1 MSTVKIAPDTL
12 EFKTPLVAESTDYI
26 EITNESD
33 EAVAFKVKT
42 TAPKLYCVRPTA
54 GKIDAGEST
63 KIEIIFL
70 GLAEEPEKDSKC
82 KDKFL
87 VLTLPA
93 PYDLDG
99 KSVSELWTSLEAE
112 FKKSMISKK
121 IKVAYVEGPAEPQ
134 EKQQVQ
140 EDEPILAT
148 STQQPTQQKE
158 EVPTPVVQETKPIV
172 APVPIPAAVPV
183 PEVAPV
189 PIAAPITETKPA
201 IPRQEEP
208 IVEKSAPVSTSS
220 NEKASSP
227 VANYDAPLAK
237 EQPTDSTTSNSN
249 ILLLIAIV
257 IFLLA
262 WLYY

>member
-1 MSTVKIAPDTL
+1 MSTVKIVPDTL
-12 EFKTPLVAESTDYI
+12 EFKTPLTSESTDYI
-26 EITNESD
+26 EINNESD

-54 GKIDAGEST
+54 GKINAGEST

-112 FKKSMISKK
+112 FKKNMISKK
-121 IKVAYVEGPAEPQ
+121 IKVKYVEGPAQSQ
-134 EKQQVQ
+134 EQQLQ
-140 EDEPILAT
+140 EDEPIRAT
-148 STQQPTQQKE
+148 STQEQLQKE
-158 EVPTPVVQETKPIV
+158 EIPTPVIEEVKPIV
-172 APVPIPAAVPV
+172 APVPVPAAVPV
-183 PEVAPV
+183 PVAAPV
-189 PIAAPITETKPA
+189 TETKPV
-201 IPRQEEP
+201 IPKQETVIEKNTP
-208 IVEKSAPVSTSS
+208 ISASS
-220 NEKASSP
+220 SEKASTP
-227 VANYDAPLAK
+227 VTNYDAPLAK
-237 EQPTDSTTSNSN
+237 EQPADSTTSNSN

>member
-1 MSTVKIAPDTL
+1 MSTVKIIPDTL
-12 EFKTPLVAESTDYI
+12 EFKTPLTSESTDYI
-26 EITNESD
+26 EINNESD

-54 GKIDAGEST
+54 GKINAGEST

-112 FKKSMISKK
+112 FKKNMISKK
-121 IKVAYVEGPAEPQ
+121 IKVKYVEGPAQSQ
-134 EKQQVQ
+134 EQQLQ
-140 EDEPILAT
+140 EDEPIQAT
-148 STQQPTQQKE
+148 STQEPQQKQEIPAPVVE
-158 EVPTPVVQETKPIV
+158 EVKPIV
-172 APVPIPAAVPV
+172 APVPVPAVVPV
-183 PEVAPV
+183 PVAAPV
-189 PIAAPITETKPA
+189 TETKPV
-201 IPRQEEP
+201 IPKQEP
-208 IVEKSAPVSTSS
+208 VIEKKAPVSTSS
-220 NEKASSP
+220 NEKASTP

-237 EQPTDSTTSNSN
+237 EQPADSTTSNSN